1 MCRPS
6 VPSISARDSH
16 GVSMCGAGRPWV
28 SLVVASGMAAR
39 LVSIAP
45 DCCRLTG
52 SCQLSHAIPQGR
64 LEDTAGGR
72 AGRILSSLRLR
83 LGNIDHRGSVL
94 APSVPRLA
102 TILQLEDPL
111 LSFGSAYTWS
121 EDLHLASGM
130 SCPAHTA
137 ALPAGTLQSE
147 AAQCFPSVCMHSLGL
162 HIIGNIN
169 EMACDL
175 SRNPACGHYY

>member
-1 MCRPS
+1 MRCRC
-6 VPSISARDSH
+6 A
-16 GVSMCGAGRPWV
+16 GAGRRWAC
-28 SLVVASGMAAR
+28 LVVALRAFGIAAGWSASSGCW
-39 LVSIAP
+39 AP
-45 DCCRLTG
+45 DGILPTVARRPAG
-52 SCQLSHAIPQGR
+52 PVGR
-64 LEDTAGGR
+64 HSWR